1 MDNEHDNTQALSSTC
16 SFPMSRSSRRKPSST
31 ALHSTW
37 FLVASPME
45 SGITRMAAARRFER
59 SVSRR
64 SLSSASFSR

>member
-1 MDNEHDNTQALSSTC
+1 MYDELGETQARSSTC
-16 SFPMSRSSRRKPSST
+16 SFPMSRSSSRKPSST

-37 FLVASPME
+37 FLVASSSE
-45 SGITRMAAARRFER
+45 SGMTRIAAARRLES